1 MTAKE
6 LERIL
11 ARLTGFGPAHLDQ
24 TTRALRAAGLLP
36 PSPRGR
42 GATPLIA
49 ADIAT
54 ILIALASAEQP
65 ARTPAAVR
73 AYASMVEVG
82 GEGEPGT
89 LSEALAENATDPQL
103 AARIQTVLVC
113 RSWPMATISVAAPGG
128 GFAEVRYLP
137 SPDLPPPRIHE
148 AAVFC
153 GLSGR
158 LLAAIADRVR
168 AGRPPHHRDAARPL
182 AAGLRA

>member
-11 ARLTGFGPAHLDQ
+11 ARLTGFGTAHLDQ

-42 GATPLIA
+42 GATPLTG

-54 ILIALASAEQP
+54 ILIALAGAEQP
-65 ARTPAAVR
+65 AKTPAAVR
-73 AYASMVEVG
+73 AYAAMVQVG
-82 GEGEPGT
+82 GDSSSDT
-89 LSEALAENATDPQL
+89 LAEALTRSAVDPL
-103 AARIQTVLVC
+103 RAARIQTVLVC
-113 RSWPMATISVAAPGG
+113 RSWPMATISIQGG
-128 GFAEVRYLP
+128 GGVEEVRYLP
-137 SPDLPPPRIHE
+137 APDLPPPRIHE

-158 LLAAIADRVR
+158 LLTAIAERMTSQEPQVLY
-168 AGRPPHHRDAARPL
+168 AETPVSASV
-182 AAGLRA
+182 

>member
-11 ARLTGFGPAHLDQ
+11 ARLTGFGTAHLDQ

-42 GATPLIA
+42 GATPLTG

-54 ILIALASAEQP
+54 ILIALAGAEQP
-65 ARTPAAVR
+65 AKTPAAAR
-73 AYASMVEVG
+73 AYAAMVQVG
-82 GEGEPGT
+82 GDARSDT
-89 LSEALAENATDPQL
+89 LAEALTRAAVDPAR

-113 RSWPMATISVAAPGG
+113 RSWPMATISVQTGG
-128 GFAEVRYLP
+128 SGVEEVRYLP
-137 SPDLPPPRIHE
+137 APDLPPPRIHE

-158 LLAAIADRVR
+158 LLTAIAERMSSDEPQVLY
-168 AGRPPHHRDAARPL
+168 AGAPVSANV
-182 AAGLRA
+182 